1 MLARYDVQRAK
12 TLEDLLSASDYVS
25 VHCPL
30 RKENVD
36 LIAAPE
42 LSLMKPTAFLIN
54 TARGRI
60 VNESALANALTKKC
74 IAGAA
79 LDVLAQEGNGDHPL
93 YHLDNVIVTPHTAFY
108 SEQSMADMRV
118 KAMEQVLS
126 VIRDEKAP
134 SNLLNKNV
142 LPNARFLK

>member
-1 MLARYDVQRAK
+1 MRPQSLTMCLARYDVQRAK

-74 IAGAA
+74 IA
-79 LDVLAQEGNGDHPL
+79 
-93 YHLDNVIVTPHTAFY
+93 
-108 SEQSMADMRV
+108 
-118 KAMEQVLS
+118 
-126 VIRDEKAP
+126 AP
-134 SNLLNKNV
+134 RWMFWRRKGRGITHSII
-142 LPNARFLK
+142 